1 VLDAILRT
9 CAGFRMGPFELLD
22 LTGLDVSVPVME
34 SIHAQYYGDDR
45 YRPVAL
51 ARTRMAAGLLG
62 RKSGEGFYKYEGW
75 QPRSKRQPAG
85 AAANVTRV
93 VAHRR
98 ARRTAR
104 KLPRCCPRAGS
115 PIPAART

>member
-1 VLDAILRT
+1 VRPSTQVLDAILRN

-34 SIHAQYYGDDR
+34 SIHTQYYGDDR

-62 RKSGEGFYKYEGW
+62 RKSKEGFYRYDGSARS
-75 QPRSKRQPAG
+75 PRAKPAG
-85 AAANVTRV
+85 RN
-93 VAHRR
+93 
-98 ARRTAR
+98 
-104 KLPRCCPRAGS
+104 RCAG
-115 PIPAART
+115 